1 MHFNYN
7 IQGTWEW
14 EYGRLQQ
21 FTHRSN
27 IYLRAKIRHALKKLT
42 SMRNNHHHMR
52 TLVPSVVT
60 TTTTASNDGI
70 TSDNSNYENN
80 GGNNGRNGVEKGHK
94 VHPTMDSGLFIS
106 NQFTTIPFDPF

>member
-1 MHFNYN
+1 
-7 IQGTWEW
+7 
-14 EYGRLQQ
+14 
-21 FTHRSN
+21 
-27 IYLRAKIRHALKKLT
+27 
-42 SMRNNHHHMR
+42 MR